1 MHVMCMLMSSSM
13 DSTQPTVPSPP
24 AASTLN
30 LAKRRN
36 ASRLRFHGQARQGKA
51 RQGKARQGKARQG
64 KARQGKARQGKAR
77 QGKARQGKARQDLTS
92 LLDVELKRMVLAYC
106 CWHCARLKRCGKLSG
121 SKCTIYQHPHEM
133 LHQPTPL
140 RPYLAAHPHS
150 LAVLF
155 ALVACS
161 RHEGHHLTN

>member
-1 MHVMCMLMSSSM
+1 MIQLHRCPVPQRRIPSHTVAIMSDNGTYASSIHDPSLLLPVPTGRMATGGVLHVMCMLMSSSM

-77 QGKARQGKARQDLTS
+77 QGKAASACAATYPGIGPAT
-92 LLDVELKRMVLAYC
+92 LKSTTWCRF
-106 CWHCARLKRCGKLSG
+106 S
-121 SKCTIYQHPHEM
+121 I
-133 LHQPTPL
+133 
-140 RPYLAAHPHS
+140 RPILQ
-150 LAVLF
+150 
-155 ALVACS
+155 
-161 RHEGHHLTN
+161 